1 MVPLEVLREFTR
13 SQAELSSLRH
23 VAEDAGVGRSTVHKF
38 ITAGTTPHPRV
49 RRLLALWYL
58 RRLSGVDEL
67 ELVRPYV
74 SALKVLFGD
83 VPESSRGR
91 AMLAVLDDVE
101 HAYTQAEEEP
111 PPWVNVLR
119 TRLAR
124 THNPAALMF
133 R

>member
-1 MVPLEVLREFTR
+1 M
-13 SQAELSSLRH
+13 
-23 VAEDAGVGRSTVHKF
+23 
-38 ITAGTTPHPRV
+38 PHPRV
-49 RRLLALWYL
+49 RRLLALWYQ

-74 SALKVLFGD
+74 SALEVLFGD

-101 HAYTQAEEEP
+101 RAYTVANEET
-111 PPWVNVLR
+111 PPWVKALR

-124 THNPAALMF
+124 THDPAALIF